1 MMFNF
6 QKKISRTQTSGRKRN
21 KLYFRLAFSLLFGL
35 ILSGCSL
42 FGSSQPV
49 VVSQPP
55 QAPAD
60 TSAPTPTPQPEP
72 GGETQTEPP
81 ADTEAPSAPPTN
93 TPIANVTAFPNPEQ
107 YPPVELVS
115 GLDRPLFLTHAGD
128 GSGRLF
134 VVEKPGRIVI
144 LQDGQPLDAPF
155 LEIPGRINSQDSER
169 GLLGLAFHPSYAQNG
184 YFYVNY
190 TDSRGDTVV
199 SRFQVTS
206 DPNIA
211 DPDSEKIL
219 LNISQPYANHNGG
232 MIVFGPD
239 GYLYIGMGDGG
250 SGGDPQ
256 NNAQNPDVLLG
267 KILRIDVDG
276 GEPYAIPEN
285 NAPNAL
291 PEIWAL
297 GVRNPWRFSFDRATG
312 DLWIGDVGQ
321 NQWEEIHFLPSG
333 AQAGVNLGWDYY
345 EGTHAFDGSP
355 PEDLEL
361 VFPVI
366 EYSHPGGHC
375 SVTGGY
381 IYRGTNPDWHGIYLY
396 GDYCS
401 GSIWG
406 ALAGPDREWQ
416 TIRLYQTGSGLAS
429 FGQDQDGELYAVYL
443 NGRIFRLISE

>member
-1 MMFNF
+1 MFNF
-6 QKKISRTQTSGRKRN
+6 QKKISRTQNLERKKN
-21 KLYFRLAFSLLFGL
+21 NLYSYLTFILLFGL

-42 FGSSQPV
+42 FGSSGPV
-49 VVSQPP
+49 VVSQP
-55 QAPAD
+55 QNAPTD
-60 TSAPTPTPQPEP
+60 TTAPTPTPQAD
-72 GGETQTEPP
+72 GGSPTEQP
-81 ADTEAPSAPPTN
+81 TELQDPTSPPTN
-93 TPIANVTAFPNPEQ
+93 TPITNVTTFPDPEQ
-107 YPPVELVS
+107 YPLVELTS

-128 GSGRLF
+128 SSSRLF

-144 LQDGQPLDAPF
+144 LQDSQPLDVPF

-169 GLLGLAFHPSYAQNG
+169 GLLGLAFHPNYAQNG

-211 DPDSEKIL
+211 DPNSEKIL

-232 MIVFGPD
+232 MIVFSPD

-256 NNAQNPDVLLG
+256 NNAQNPDTLLG
-267 KILRIDVDG
+267 KILRIDVDSG
-276 GEPYAIPEN
+276 DPYSIPEG

-321 NQWEEIHFLPSG
+321 NQWEEVDFLPAG
-333 AQAGVNLGWDYY
+333 VQAGVNLGWDYY
-345 EGTHAFDGSP
+345 EGTHAFDGTPS
-355 PEDLEL
+355 EDLEL

-381 IYRGTNPDWHGIYLY
+381 VYRGANPDWQGIYLY

-401 GSIWG
+401 GTIWG
-406 ALAGPDREWQ
+406 ALAGPDGVWQ

-443 NGRIFRLISE
+443 NGSVFRLIAD

>member
-1 MMFNF
+1 MFNF
-6 QKKISRTQTSGRKRN
+6 QKKISRTHNLERKKN
-21 KLYFRLAFSLLFGL
+21 NLYSSITFILLFGL
-35 ILSGCSL
+35 ILSGCGL
-42 FGSSQPV
+42 FGSPGPV

-55 QAPAD
+55 NAPTD
-60 TSAPTPTPQPEP
+60 TTAPTPTPQPEDESP
-72 GGETQTEPP
+72 SEQPTEPQEP
-81 ADTEAPSAPPTN
+81 TSPPTN
-93 TPIANVTAFPNPEQ
+93 TPITNVTAFPDPEQ
-107 YPPVELVS
+107 YPLVELTS
-115 GLDRPLFLTHAGD
+115 GLDRPLFLTDAAD

-144 LQDGQPLDAPF
+144 LQDGQPLEAPF

-169 GLLGLAFHPSYAQNG
+169 GLLGLAFHPNYAQNG
-184 YFYVNY
+184 FFYVNY

-199 SRFQVTS
+199 SRFELTS
-206 DPNIA
+206 DPNTA

-256 NNAQNPDVLLG
+256 NNAQNPDTLLG

-276 GEPYAIPEN
+276 GDPYGVPEG

-297 GVRNPWRFSFDRATG
+297 GVRNPWRFSFDRATS

-321 NQWEEIHFLPSG
+321 NQWEEIHFLP
-333 AQAGVNLGWDYY
+333 AAVQAGVNLGWDYY
-345 EGTHAFDGSP
+345 EGTHAFDGTP

-381 IYRGTNPDWHGIYLY
+381 IYRGANPDWQGIYLY

-401 GSIWG
+401 GTIWG
-406 ALAGPDREWQ
+406 ALVGPDGEWQ
-416 TIRLYQTGSGLAS
+416 TIRLYQTSSGLAS

-443 NGRIFRLISE
+443 NGSIFRLVAD